1 MKINARILTLTAYIY
16 VLGATGTTK
25 LMMQFY
31 FDSLGGNG
39 DVEIFRDSKLFIR
52 VRQKNYFRSY
62 SKFYK
67 DDRLIFESRF
77 TYLFIW
83 RKVKIL
89 FQDLAVQIDSIETS
103 PLRDADLYC
112 ENAVFSMESH
122 VFSKKQWLLFNDGIE
137 IGSVKIAKKISL
149 GAKYNIEI
157 NTDDD
162 HTAIC
167 FLILFTSSLT
177 LNNF

>member
-1 MKINARILTLTAYIY
+1 MPPLTATRST
-16 VLGATGTTK
+16 LGATGTTK

-31 FDSLGGNG
+31 FDSLGENG
-39 DVEIFRDSKLFIR
+39 DVEVFSNNKLFIL
-52 VRQKNYFRSY
+52 VRRKNYFRSY

-67 DDRLIFESRF
+67 DDRLVFESRL

-83 RKVKIL
+83 RRVKIL
-89 FQDLAVQIDSIETS
+89 FQDLTIPIESIETS

-112 ENAVFSMESH
+112 DNAVLSMESH
-122 VFSKKQWLLFNDGIE
+122 VFSKKQWLLFKDGLE

-149 GAKYNIEI
+149 GAKYKIEI
-157 NTDDD
+157 NTDDEQ
-162 HTAIC
+162 TALC

>member
-1 MKINARILTLTAYIY
+1 M
-16 VLGATGTTK
+16 LGATGTTK

-31 FDSLGGNG
+31 FDSLGENG
-39 DVEIFRDSKLFIR
+39 DVEIFRDNKLFIR

-67 DDRLIFESRF
+67 DDRLIFESRL
-77 TYLFIW
+77 TYFFIW

-89 FQDLAVQIDSIETS
+89 FQDLIVPIDSIETS

-112 ENAVFSMESH
+112 ENAVLSMESH
-122 VFSKKQWLLFNDGIE
+122 VFSKKQWLLFKDGVE

-157 NTDDD
+157 NTDDEQ
-162 HTAIC
+162 TAIC